1 MPQRPSQPSSSA
13 LILQKQCL
21 RFLDHAHTLGN
32 ASVSHPDAN
41 LGGSLG
47 WGECGGEEASGGQGD
62 WAQLRCS
69 RPLGKGL
76 AEQLLLSPNPS
87 LLTPTF

>member
-1 MPQRPSQPSSSA
+1 MALSA

-21 RFLDHAHTLGN
+21 RFLDHAYTLGN

-41 LGGSLG
+41 LGGSRG
-47 WGECGGEEASGGQGD
+47 WGEYGGEEVSGGQRD
-62 WAQLRCS
+62 RAQLRCS
-69 RPLGKGL
+69 RLLGKGL
-76 AEQLLLSPNPS
+76 AEQLLLSPSPS

>member
-1 MPQRPSQPSSSA
+1 MALSA

-21 RFLDHAHTLGN
+21 RFLDHAYTLGN

-41 LGGSLG
+41 LGGSRG
-47 WGECGGEEASGGQGD
+47 WGEYGGEEVSGGQRD
-62 WAQLRCS
+62 WDQLRCS
-69 RPLGKGL
+69 RLLGKGL
-76 AEQLLLSPNPS
+76 AEQLLLSPSPS